1 MIIAVDFDGTITEEH
16 TYPEVGKL
24 NLKAIEVLKKMQ
36 QKGHVLCLWTCREGK
51 ELFNAEKELYN
62 EGLIFDYINNSPFSE
77 GRRKI
82 VADVYIDDRSFNSLI
97 DWDIIEEEF
106 C

>member
-24 NLKAIEVLKKMQ
+24 NLRAIEVLKKMQ

-51 ELFNAEKELYN
+51 ELFDAEQALYN
-62 EGLIFDYINNSPFSE
+62 EGLIFDYVNNAPYSE
-77 GRRKI
+77 SRRKI
-82 VADVYIDDRSFNSLI
+82 VANIYIDDRNFGGI
-97 DWDIIEEEF
+97 DWDEIERELT
-106 C
+106 